1 MEQLRQAEIYA
12 ILVHMSNGEKIEGYV
27 QRGADT
33 EKGLWL
39 VISRSPELNEA
50 SYLNRSFI
58 THFDLAEIK

>member
-1 MEQLRQAEIYA
+1 MGQIVQPEVYA
-12 ILVHMSNGEKIEGYV
+12 ILVHMSNGEMIEGYV

-33 EKGLWL
+33 EKGFWL

-58 THFDLAEIK
+58 TRFDLAEIK